1 MTMRTS
7 TGRAL
12 TLAVVTLA
20 ALGCEAKRG
29 DFFIP
34 TGVFEE
40 RAEVTINVLV
50 DGLPTDQD
58 VSVTLSGSGGETQAT
73 TSNGRVTF
81 TDVPP
86 GMYTATITPPG
97 GSLCLATTAD
107 VTVDPGD
114 AATLDFRCA
123 GVPRTYDT
131 MYQTTLQTCL
141 AEDPEP
147 FSINAV
153 FSPDADDP
161 NGFTITFEGV
171 EDSLHGLFDP
181 ATRQYTGQ
189 TEVVEFQPGVNG
201 QESWNIQFSLDG
213 SNPVFAGTSLV
224 NVTFIESGNTCFIQ
238 YAVNGVG
245 Q

>member
-1 MTMRTS
+1 
-7 TGRAL
+7 
-12 TLAVVTLA
+12 
-20 ALGCEAKRG
+20 
-29 DFFIP
+29 
-34 TGVFEE
+34 
-40 RAEVTINVLV
+40 
-50 DGLPTDQD
+50 
-58 VSVTLSGSGGETQAT
+58 
-73 TSNGRVTF
+73 
-81 TDVPP
+81 
-86 GMYTATITPPG
+86 
-97 GSLCLATTAD
+97 
-107 VTVDPGD
+107 
-114 AATLDFRCA
+114 
-123 GVPRTYDT
+123 